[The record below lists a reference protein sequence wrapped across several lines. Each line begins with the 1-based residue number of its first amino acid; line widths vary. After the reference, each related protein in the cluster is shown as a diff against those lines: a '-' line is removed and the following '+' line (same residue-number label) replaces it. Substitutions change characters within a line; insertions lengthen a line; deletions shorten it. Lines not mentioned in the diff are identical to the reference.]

1 MEVVD
6 DGRGNREDG
15 LGFVLEGVVEKLKR
29 SSEDAEEVELLA
41 VVIEEA
47 KEVLERGKG
56 DVGVL
61 EEVV

>member
-1 MEVVD
+1 
-6 DGRGNREDG
+6 
-15 LGFVLEGVVEKLKR
+15 VEKLKR

-47 KEVLERGKG
+47 EKVLERGKG